1 MSETISLILG
11 LGGLGMMGVGV
22 YKGVTNK
29 DKKKPLPWILI
40 AAGLVS
46 VVLSFVVLMV
56 ASRAPPVPRA
66 PPAPPAPQV
75 VTGIPKINAAIN
87 NPNNM
92 GRMTLG
98 QVGGGRPQ
106 LVINPA

>member
-11 LGGLGMMGVGV
+11 LGGVGMMGVGV

-56 ASRAPPVPRA
+56 ASRAPPAR
-66 PPAPPAPQV
+66 QV
-75 VTGIPKINAAIN
+75 VTGIPKINAALN

-92 GRMTLG
+92 GRMSLARAN
-98 QVGGGRPQ
+98 GGRPQ